1 MPFRKAE
8 IKHATDY
15 IDDALYAE
23 SPPQTIL
30 QDINMARMVGVLH
43 QLGHLATHATTLF
56 EDLYDEARKTKERLD
71 QLSSRV
77 AAVAADVAPTEDLVY
92 ATRDPVARFG
102 GLARQDSAAE
112 HCVPFFLFS
121 HLFYSFPTWFSHV
134 LYTLRRGAAGAFPA
148 GRRAAPKASAGRA

>member
-8 IKHATDY
+8 IKHAAEY
-15 IDDALYAE
+15 IDDALYAD

-77 AAVAADVAPTEDLVY
+77 AAARRWAP
-92 ATRDPVARFG
+92 
-102 GLARQDSAAE
+102 
-112 HCVPFFLFS
+112 
-121 HLFYSFPTWFSHV
+121 
-134 LYTLRRGAAGAFPA
+134 
-148 GRRAAPKASAGRA
+148 RRACCRSISARG